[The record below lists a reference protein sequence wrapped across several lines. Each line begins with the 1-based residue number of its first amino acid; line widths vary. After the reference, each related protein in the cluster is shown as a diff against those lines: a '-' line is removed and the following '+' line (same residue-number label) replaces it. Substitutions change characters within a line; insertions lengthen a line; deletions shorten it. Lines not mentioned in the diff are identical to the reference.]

1 MICLGDPDMGYLL
14 LRRRGGEAGV
24 RWRHLGEPQV
34 VCLWGQAGVLDGPRI
49 LSVLIDLVHSLS
61 FLP

>member
-1 MICLGDPDMGYLL
+1 MGYLL

-34 VCLWGQAGVLDGPRI
+34 VCLWGQAGMLDGPRI

>member
-1 MICLGDPDMGYLL
+1 MGSLL

-34 VCLWGQAGVLDGPRI
+34 VCLWGQAGMLDGPRI